1 MGKYVRYS
9 DEFLDRVRQAADL
22 VGLISRDI
30 TLKKSG
36 KNFSACCP
44 FHKEKTPSF
53 SVSPERNFYRCY
65 GCDAKGDAITWMMDH
80 HHLPFPDAVAAV
92 AEFSGIQLPEP
103 SQDTA
108 ADQARNAELA
118 AMYRALK
125 DAQTLYVGGIQR
137 NAKSYGYLTQ
147 QRGLST
153 DTIGKYGL
161 GTVGTGI
168 ADLLL
173 KRHDRQILI
182 DCGLVCEAEDG
193 RLFDRF
199 RSRIMI
205 PIHDHGGA
213 LVGFAGRSV
222 IESPDRTPKYINSPE
237 TKLFHKGEELYAF
250 NVARQFIRADRHAVV
265 VEGFF
270 DVLSLH
276 QAGDSRAVAP
286 MGTSLTNVQMRRL
299 FQNADTVTFAFD
311 GDKAGRKAALRSS
324 AVVLEE
330 MCDGKN
336 AQFLFLPEGTDPDS
350 VLRENGLEYWIEM
363 LNQAQPLSRFLT
375 DFVKHRL
382 DIEIPESQV
391 KAAERGRAVIAR
403 IRDAALFKKALSLQF
418 ERAIGISLSA

>member
-9 DEFLDRVRQAADL
+9 DEFLDRVRKEADL

-80 HHLPFPDAVAAV
+80 RHLPFPDAVAAV
-92 AEFSGIQLPEP
+92 AEFSGIQLPEAT
-103 SQDTA
+103 QDTA
-108 ADQARNAELA
+108 ADQARNSELA
-118 AMYRALK
+118 ALYRALK
-125 DAQTLYVGGIQR
+125 DAQAIYAGGISR
-137 NAKSYGYLTQ
+137 NAKSHAYLTQ
-147 QRGLST
+147 RRSLT
-153 DTIGKYGL
+153 HETIAKYGL

-173 KRHDRQILI
+173 KRHGHKALVDS
-182 DCGLVCEAEDG
+182 GLVCEAEDG
-193 RLFDRF
+193 RIFDRF
-199 RSRIMI
+199 RNRIMI
-205 PIHDHGGA
+205 PIHNQAGA
-213 LVGFAGRSV
+213 LIGFAGRSV
-222 IESPDRTPKYINSPE
+222 VESPDRTPKYINSPE
-237 TKLFHKGEELYAF
+237 TKIFHKGEELYAF
-250 NVARQFIRADRHAVV
+250 HIARQFIRADKQAVV

-276 QAGDSRAVAP
+276 QAGELRAVAP
-286 MGTSLTNVQMRRL
+286 MGTSLTNAQMRRL

-311 GDKAGRKAALRSS
+311 GDKAGRSAALRS
-324 AVVLEE
+324 AAIVLEE
-330 MCDGKN
+330 MRDGKN

-350 VLRENGLEYWIEM
+350 LIRENGLDYWSAM
-363 LNQAQPLSRFLT
+363 LRQAQPLSRFLS
-375 DFVKHRL
+375 DYVVHRL
-382 DIEIPESQV
+382 EVDVPESQV

-403 IRDAALFKKALSLQF
+403 IRDAALFKQALSLQF

>member
-9 DEFLDRVRQAADL
+9 DEFLDQVRKEADL

-65 GCDAKGDAITWMMDH
+65 GCSAKGDAITWMMDH

-92 AEFSGIQLPEP
+92 AEFSGIQLPET
-103 SQDTA
+103 SQATA
-108 ADQARNAELA
+108 ADQARNAEMA
-118 AMYRALK
+118 CMYRALK
-125 DAQTLYVGGIQR
+125 DALALYMGGIQR
-137 NAKSYGYLTQ
+137 NAKSFGYLTQ
-147 QRGLST
+147 QRALT
-153 DTIGKYGL
+153 PDTIEKYGL

-173 KRHDRQILI
+173 KRHDRQTLI

-205 PIHDHGGA
+205 PIYNQASA
-213 LVGFAGRSV
+213 LIGFAGRSV
-222 IESPDRTPKYINSPE
+222 VEKPDRTPKYINSPE
-237 TKLFHKGEELYAF
+237 TKLFRKGEELYAF
-250 NVARQFIRADRHAVV
+250 HIARQYIRASKHAVV

-270 DVLSLH
+270 DVISLH
-276 QAGDSRAVAP
+276 QAGDPRAVAP
-286 MGTSLTNVQMRRL
+286 MGTALTNTQMRRL

-311 GDKAGRKAALRSS
+311 GDKAGRNAALRSS

-330 MCDGKN
+330 MRDGTN

-350 VLRENGLEYWIEM
+350 IIREHGVDYWKDM
-363 LNQAQPLSRFLT
+363 LNQAQPLSQFLT
-375 DFVKHRL
+375 DFVCHRL
-382 DIEIPESQV
+382 DNSIPESQV

-403 IRDAALFKKALSLQF
+403 IHDAALFKKALSLQF